1 MIRRLL
7 LLVVALTI
15 LATTTPA
22 SAAALTTSWQKELG
36 VSLTSVAV
44 DAHGSI
50 YVAGSQANGKFQTK
64 SFLAKL
70 SPAGAMLWTRAW
82 LPSNKINPATHTPW
96 YSARATAVAVA
107 KNGTIFLTGFVEK
120 GGCEGGGWFIRKYA
134 PSGQALRS
142 FDRFQK
148 KKLQQCTLP
157 PQYTFA
163 IAARG
168 NLVVVAGQ
176 DFGCCDDPASDGW
189 VRAFDAGLH
198 PRWKAQFEPPATIP
212 RDWYD
217 TAEGVS
223 IGAGGNVYAG
233 GWASTEPP
241 ASGFDTFTGVGS
253 VVLEKLNAT
262 GGLSWTHTT
271 GATMFRGSGPVSVS
285 VRGDRAMVSAPVE
298 GTGVRWT
305 ASQRT
310 HAWLGHFTLDGAL
323 VWSREWGLAKKH
335 AAAPTGVSVDA
346 SMSTWVVGTQRDPTD
361 HGLNVF
367 VRRFGPGGTPLGQR
381 SIGGGVSR
389 VEGGGIAARS
399 AAAYATG
406 TTIAPSAGRVWRV
419 AA

>member
-15 LATTTPA
+15 LATTPP

-70 SPAGAMLWTRAW
+70 SPAGTVLWTRTW

-96 YSARATAVAVA
+96 YSAWATAVAVA
-107 KNGTIFLTGFVEK
+107 KNGRIFLTGFVEK

-134 PSGQALRS
+134 PSGEPLRS
-142 FDRFQK
+142 FGRFQK

-212 RDWYD
+212 RAWYD

-241 ASGFDTFTGVGS
+241 ASGFVTFTGVGS
-253 VVLEKLNAT
+253 VVLEKLSAS
-262 GGLSWTHTT
+262 GGLLWSHTT
-271 GATMFRGSGPVSVS
+271 GISTLSGSGPVSVS
-285 VRGDRAMVSAPVE
+285 VRGDRAMVSAP
-298 GTGVRWT
+298 TGGRSVRW
-305 ASQRT
+305 SSERT
-310 HAWLGHFTLDGAL
+310 HAWLGRFTLDGAL
-323 VWSREWGLAKKH
+323 VWSRTWGLDKNH
-335 AAAPTGVSVDA
+335 AAAPTGVAVDS

-367 VRRFGPGGTPLGQR
+367 VRRFGPGGNRLGQL
-381 SIGGGVSR
+381 SIDGGVSR
-389 VEGGGIAARS
+389 IEGTGIATRS
-399 AAAYATG
+399 SGAYVTG
-406 TTIAPSAGRVWRV
+406 SAIAPRGGRAWRITG
-419 AA
+419 